1 MAEVNPPQT
10 DPCASGFR
18 DLEEKQRLLKDRLLL
33 IGQNLIDFRE
43 KNELE
48 VLELKKQINLM
59 TGDLEKIKDFL
70 ETISGELSKFAKKE
84 DLEILAKQAKMFQP
98 LEFIRRSELTQL
110 KSSLKEAEKL
120 KKK

>member
-1 MAEVNPPQT
+1 MVEVKVPQA
-10 DPCASGFR
+10 DPYNSGFR

-43 KNELE
+43 KNDLE
-48 VLELKKQINLM
+48 VLELKKQVHSMNN
-59 TGDLEKIKDFL
+59 DLEKIKDFL

-84 DLEILAKQAKMFQP
+84 DVEILAKQAKMFQP
-98 LEFIRRSELTQL
+98 LEFVRRSEL
-110 KSSLKEAEKL
+110 EKL